1 MKPRALRLTA
11 ETDIDRAFSYY
22 LTEAGAD
29 TALGF
34 LDEVETALSHLE
46 KNPGTGSP
54 RYGELCEVPGL
65 RLWLVKRFPY
75 AVLYVEQAAHL
86 DVLRVLHQHADIPAQ
101 LADELYKPRE

>member
-11 ETDIDRAFSYY
+11 ETDVDRAFSYY
-22 LTEAGAD
+22 LTAAGAD

-34 LDEVETALSHLE
+34 LDEVETALGHLE

-101 LADELYKPRE
+101 LVDELYKPRE